1 MNPVTLTPIPTPLQ
15 WEIPPLEWNV
25 KQGDSLTIVAG
36 KSTSLFCDPRGTRAV
51 DNAPRLMFRPQ
62 GDFLLSAG
70 VAVDFQNTFDA
81 SVLLV
86 YDSEDLWAKL
96 CFELSP
102 QQKPTIVSVVN
113 RGLSDDCNS
122 MPVNGN
128 QIYLRVARLDHAFAF
143 HSSTDGRSW
152 YLIRYFTLGEIPNA
166 RVGFLAQSPYG
177 GSCRV
182 LFSEIAFAQQTLDD
196 IRSGE

>member
-1 MNPVTLTPIPTPLQ
+1 MDPVLLTPIPTPLQ

-25 KQGDSLTIVAG
+25 EGGAFLTVIAG
-36 KSTSLFCDPRGTRAV
+36 KSTSLFSDPRGTRSV
-51 DNAPRLMFRPQ
+51 DNAPRLTFTPQ
-62 GDFLLSAG
+62 GDFLLSAS

-81 SVLLV
+81 GVLLI
-86 YDSEDLWAKL
+86 YQSEDLWAKL

-102 QQKPTIVSVVN
+102 QKKPTIVSVVN
-113 RGLSDDCNS
+113 RDLSDDCNS
-122 MPVNGN
+122 MSVDNDR
-128 QIYLRVARLDHAFAF
+128 IYLRIARLDRAFAF

-152 YLIRYFTLGEIPNA
+152 YLIRYFTLGKVQNT

-177 GSCRV
+177 DSCRV
-182 LFSEIAFAQQTLDD
+182 LFSELSFVQGTLGD